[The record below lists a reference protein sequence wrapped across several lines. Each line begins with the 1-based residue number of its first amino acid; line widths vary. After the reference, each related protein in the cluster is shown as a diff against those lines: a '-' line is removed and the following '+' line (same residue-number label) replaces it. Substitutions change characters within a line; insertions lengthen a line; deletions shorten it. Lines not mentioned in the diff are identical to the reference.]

1 MTNQT
6 VFPVQ
11 TAFSSLNA
19 LIATLSSPY
28 RRYQRLRVV
37 EWLLYLVTAIV
48 MAATQSW
55 LIHVSRPIEDDFALL
70 GPLLVA
76 GISLTYVLKWRNRRQ
91 LAQQLDAFVP
101 AQQDAR
107 YQQDYRAIRQAALKP
122 TKTTL
127 QQALETFVTVAL
139 FVLVLPAVLK

>member
-11 TAFSSLNA
+11 TAFSSLTA
-19 LIATLSSPY
+19 LIATLSKPY
-28 RRYQRLRVV
+28 SRYQHLRLV
-37 EWLLYLVTAIV
+37 EWLLYLVTAIA

-55 LIHVSRPIEDDFALL
+55 LIHVSRPIRDDFALL

-76 GISLTYVLKWRNRRQ
+76 GIILTYVLKWRNRRQ